1 MGTLERSRLG
11 AGGRGEPQ
19 RGGAGAACE
28 PPAQPCPQCP
38 QRTLLEAATES
49 VYVTSAGVGR
59 LVQAYYQQVGGVM
72 GDHEDRQLQ
81 HLRTLQGMTPS
92 LGRPTSHEPTR
103 AEFGTDRGVG
113 CFTLYLGKLFFLI
126 FHLSTYPLPCP
137 KKTFFF
143 FLKKACKE
151 TYTYSRI
158 FLSR

>member
-103 AEFGTDRGVG
+103 ASSGRTRG
-113 CFTLYLGKLFFLI
+113 LGVSRCIWGNSFFNI
-126 FHLSTYPLPCP
+126 SFIHVSPALSQ
-137 KKTFFF
+137 KGFFF
-143 FLKKACKE
+143 F
-151 TYTYSRI
+151 
-158 FLSR
+158 F

>member
-92 LGRPTSHEPTR
+92 LGRPTSHAPTR

-113 CFTLYLGKLFFLI
+113 CFTLYLGELFFLI

-143 FLKKACKE
+143 F
-151 TYTYSRI
+151 
-158 FLSR
+158 